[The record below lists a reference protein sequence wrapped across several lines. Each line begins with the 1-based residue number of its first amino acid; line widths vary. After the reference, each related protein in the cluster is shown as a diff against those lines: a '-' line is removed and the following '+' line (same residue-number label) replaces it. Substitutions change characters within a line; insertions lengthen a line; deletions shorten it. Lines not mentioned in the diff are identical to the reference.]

1 MISTADFHNGLVF
14 EDEGAIYEIVSYQH
28 HRKSQA
34 AAVYRTTL
42 RSLATGGIVERSYS
56 SGAKFREV
64 PVNKRE
70 KTYIYNEGDNAVFMD
85 VETYE
90 QIAFPKS
97 RLGPQSK
104 FLQENMQ
111 VLGVY
116 VDEKLT
122 GIEMPP
128 NVVLTVTSTVPG
140 IKGDSVSN
148 MMKPATLETGLEI
161 QVPLFIKEGDRL
173 RVDTRTSSYVERVG
187 KDE

>member
-1 MISTADFHNGLVF
+1 MITTSDFKNGLVF
-14 EDEGAIYEIVSYQH
+14 EDEGQFYEILTYQH

-42 RSLATGGIVERSYS
+42 RSLSTGGVVERSYA
-56 SGAKFREV
+56 SGTKFREV
-64 PVNKRE
+64 PVTRRE
-70 KTYIYNEGDNAVFMD
+70 KTYIYDEGDKAVFMD
-85 VETYE
+85 LETYD
-90 QIAFPKS
+90 QVSVPKGK
-97 RLGPQSK
+97 LGSQAG

-116 VDEKLT
+116 IDGKFT
-122 GIEMPP
+122 NIELPP

-161 QVPLFIKEGDRL
+161 QVPLFVKEGDKVK
-173 RVDTRTSSYVERVG
+173 VDTRTSSYIERA
-187 KDE
+187 KE

>member
-1 MISTADFHNGLVF
+1 MISTSDFRNGLVF
-14 EDEGAIYEIVSYQH
+14 EDDGVIYEILSYQH
-28 HRKSQA
+28 HRKSQS

-42 RSLATGGIVERSYS
+42 RSLATGGMVERSYP

-64 PVNKRE
+64 PVTKRE
-70 KTYIYNEGDNAVFMD
+70 KTYIYDEGANAVFMD

-90 QIAFPKS
+90 QVAYPKE
-97 RLGPQSK
+97 RLGAQAK

-122 GIEMPP
+122 GIEIPP
-128 NVVLTVTSTVPG
+128 NVVLLVTSTVPG
-140 IKGDSVSN
+140 VKGDSVSN
-148 MMKPATLETGLEI
+148 MVKPATLETGLEV
-161 QVPLFIKEGDRL
+161 QVPLFIKEGDRI
-173 RVDTRTSSYVERVG
+173 RVDTRTSSYVERAG